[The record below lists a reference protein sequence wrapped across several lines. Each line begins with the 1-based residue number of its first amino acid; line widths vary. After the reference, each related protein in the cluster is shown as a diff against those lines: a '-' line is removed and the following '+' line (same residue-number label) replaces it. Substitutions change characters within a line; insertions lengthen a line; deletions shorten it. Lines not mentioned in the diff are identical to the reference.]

1 MQENTAPTANQ
12 QYKFLIA
19 TDNFNGTFKNFM
31 QRNLFNHPAVLQEYN
46 NAMHQ
51 PTPMLNDAGEVPSG
65 SELTDNSKVQGFD
78 KEPTMD
84 LSPKIE
90 IITPT
95 AKKIMGMPAA
105 TFTSVVVVVAIIGSA
120 MLVAHLM
127 NQKQL

>member
-1 MQENTAPTANQ
+1 MSTPTANQ
-12 QYKFLIA
+12 QYKFLVA

-31 QRNLFNHPAVLQEYN
+31 EKNLHNHPAILQEMSEAQQN
-46 NAMHQ
+46 
-51 PTPMLNDAGEVPSG
+51 MLNDAGDSPTTG

-84 LSPKIE
+84 MSPKIE
-90 IITPT
+90 VIMPT

-105 TFTSVVVVVAIIGSA
+105 TFTSVVVVVAVIGGA

-127 NQKQL
+127 NQKQS